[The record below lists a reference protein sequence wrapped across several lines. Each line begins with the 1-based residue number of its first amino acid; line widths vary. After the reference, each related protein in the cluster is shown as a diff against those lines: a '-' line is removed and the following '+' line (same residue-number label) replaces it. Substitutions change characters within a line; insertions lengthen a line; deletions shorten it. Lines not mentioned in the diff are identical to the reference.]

1 MLFDTFDLILA
12 TISSSVITAVA
23 VATMFTYKIQK
34 QK

>member
-1 MLFDTFDLILA
+1 MLFDTFDLMVA
-12 TISSSVITAVA
+12 TVLSLVITAVA